1 MQYLLYTLSVTV
13 IHLTSCVG
21 FLIQFYTNFKHIR
34 TIVSD
39 GRWISLTT
47 IFFVLASVGTS
58 YILSKSRSINKL
70 KSVVWMKKK
79 GGSAKIMGDVDAHE

>member
-1 MQYLLYTLSVTV
+1 MNIIDHY
-13 IHLTSCVG
+13 
-21 FLIQFYTNFKHIR
+21 
-34 TIVSD
+34 
-39 GRWISLTT
+39 
-47 IFFVLASVGTS
+47 FFVLASVGTS